1 MFGLYPNPTCP
12 FFFIAIPYAGIPS
25 KFKYPTSPEVYNFNG
40 GVNNELSYIANPLF
54 TPDFPISKK
63 PYWGLVVPIPTFP
76 FERTFNCAFIGIQKR
91 ESNNVIK

>member
-40 GVNNELSYIANPLF
+40 GV
-54 TPDFPISKK
+54 
-63 PYWGLVVPIPTFP
+63 VPIPTFP